1 MVLSLQPFKARTL
14 PVFLTSLSSSC
25 SAGEA
30 LTYMQA
36 TTRVWHAGQGKP
48 KGRWDHCHQKAE
60 DRGTP
65 AIMLQLNTPVA
76 CFAWTCPSK
85 DLLIVPILIP
95 VEHPTPPTQQAIH
108 LSQEGKWKNTEVTF
122 QPVTSEIS
130 EKDPGNAA
138 VGIKRS
144 RTTHPR
150 DSQQLLERA
159 ARLGAY
165 SPSRRAAQGIPREH
179 LHTCCITHQIMSGR
193 SKLHS

>member
-36 TTRVWHAGQGKP
+36 TTRVGHAGQGKP

-65 AIMLQLNTPVA
+65 AITLQLNTPVA

-108 LSQEGKWKNTEVTF
+108 LSQEGKWKNAEVTF

-138 VGIKRS
+138 VGIKQGAG
-144 RTTHPR
+144 PR
-150 DSQQLLERA
+150 IQGTASNCLKEQLGWVLTAPHAEQPKGSPENIYIRA
-159 ARLGAY
+159 V
-165 SPSRRAAQGIPREH
+165 
-179 LHTCCITHQIMSGR
+179 LHI
-193 SKLHS
+193 K